1 MAPPES
7 AWRVVVLWV
16 QRLSAGRE
24 EVKLSALGQ
33 LLKLWWGAAVL
44 RSSSEHTGHETG
56 IAAVCVCVCVDC
68 ESTVPGQHLSQHQ
81 HPSIP
86 TWEQVPLLGEH
97 HGGARWEG
105 GGCHHAEPGG
115 QDG

>member
-7 AWRVVVLWV
+7 AWRVVVLRV

-33 LLKLWWGAAVL
+33 LAKLWWGAAVL

-56 IAAVCVCVCVDC
+56 IAAVCVCVC
-68 ESTVPGQHLSQHQ
+68 GLR
-81 HPSIP
+81 
-86 TWEQVPLLGEH
+86 EH
-97 HGGARWEG
+97 SSCA
-105 GGCHHAEPGG
+105 AS
-115 QDG
+115 